1 MPHGTDMSTV
11 PRLEKAAFSMPVQ
24 TRFAH
29 EIAGREAPDRRY
41 LFVWGHGWGQDRH
54 AFAALSQVLSRHAA
68 HLLLDF
74 PGFGQ
79 SEPPPE
85 GWGTE
90 HYADA
95 AAQLISEYRGHEKV
109 IWVGHSF
116 GGRVGIQLAARY
128 PDLLSGLV
136 LISAAGLPRRRSFIE
151 GLRVRSSILLFKALK
166 RAAQLVGI
174 DQQRLYARFGSADY
188 RAAGPLRQV
197 FIRVVN
203 EDLSEPAK
211 RIRCPVLLIYGEN
224 DTETPPE
231 LGQRLA
237 QLIPKSQLMVLPGQ
251 DHYSVLGAGRH
262 VVIKRLS
269 DFADQL

>member
-1 MPHGTDMSTV
+1 MSTA
-11 PRLEKAAFSMPVQ
+11 PRLEKAASSMPVQ

-29 EIAGREAPDRRY
+29 QIAGSAAPDRRY

-54 AFAALSQVLSRHAA
+54 AFAALTQGLSRHAA

-79 SEPPPE
+79 SELPPE
-85 GWGTE
+85 SWGTE

-95 AAQLISEYRGHEKV
+95 AAELISAHRGHEKL

-128 PDLLSGLV
+128 PDLLDGLV
-136 LISAAGLPRRRSFIE
+136 LISAAGLPRRRSFFEAI
-151 GLRVRSSILLFKALK
+151 RVRASILLFKTLK
-166 RAAQLVGI
+166 RAAQLMGF
-174 DQQRLYARFGSADY
+174 DQQKLYARFGSADY

-211 RIRCPVLLIYGEN
+211 RIRCPVVLIYGEN

-237 QLIPKSQLMVLPGQ
+237 GLIPQSQLTILPGQ
-251 DHYSVLGAGRH
+251 DHYSVLDAGRH

-269 DFADQL
+269 DFADQLR